1 MTNPVD
7 PVDLVELRIERRRA
21 QLQRDWDDARAWVD
35 EKRAW
40 VARKNRWTPLV
51 AVAGMAALGVG
62 LSRAGPMSS
71 RPHAARAT
79 QTARRSGFFGALAA
93 MVGGGVRFAM
103 SPTGRALWNSFNE
116 ARRRRYP

>member
-51 AVAGMAALGVG
+51 AVADVPALVELDQAVRAAYA
-62 LSRAGPMSS
+62 AGPVV
-71 RPHAARAT
+71 
-79 QTARRSGFFGALAA
+79 TA
-93 MVGGGVRFAM
+93 
-103 SPTGRALWNSFNE
+103 
-116 ARRRRYP
+116 